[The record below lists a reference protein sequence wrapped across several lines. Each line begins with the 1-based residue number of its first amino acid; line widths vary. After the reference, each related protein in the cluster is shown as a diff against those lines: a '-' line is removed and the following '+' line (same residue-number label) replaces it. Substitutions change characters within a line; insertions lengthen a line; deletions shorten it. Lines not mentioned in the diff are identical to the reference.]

1 MPAPFIDPQAFATLQ
16 AKAAS
21 IGIHLAIS
29 SAENGEEA
37 LIASRQPLGRQQDHL
52 ECWILGS
59 AEEVE
64 RLLAELG
71 RLSASN
77 AALQRN
83 KKADATFIARAALAG
98 FELVRLADGSW
109 FASRWGM
116 FRGLADDVEVERFL
130 SVVGAPE

>member
-1 MPAPFIDPQAFATLQ
+1 MSAPRLEDKAFATLQ
-16 AKAAS
+16 AKATS

-37 LIASRQPLGRQQDHL
+37 LIASRQPLDRQHDHL
-52 ECWILGS
+52 ECWTLGS

-71 RLSASN
+71 RLPASN

-109 FASRWGM
+109 LASRWGM
-116 FRGLADDVEVERFL
+116 FRDLADDEQVERFL
-130 SVVGAPE
+130 SAVGAPE